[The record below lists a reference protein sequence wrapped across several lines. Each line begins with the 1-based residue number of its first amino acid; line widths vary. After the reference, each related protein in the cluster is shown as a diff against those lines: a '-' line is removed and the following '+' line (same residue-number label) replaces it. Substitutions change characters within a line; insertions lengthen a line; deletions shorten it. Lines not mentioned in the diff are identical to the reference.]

1 MIFQTQYNR
10 DKFPRKGEI
19 NNLPSLTIPDHAM
32 SITEI
37 IRRYASGLPLAGQRI
52 PMYEGEDDILN
63 GIDIRTL
70 DLSERMDLIEKVS
83 KELFELKT
91 KTNEQPNQQP
101 ATPQPEKPA
110 EPAPVPPTQPIQS

>member
-1 MIFQTQYNR
+1 
-10 DKFPRKGEI
+10 
-19 NNLPSLTIPDHAM
+19 M

-37 IRRYASGLPLAGQRI
+37 IRRYASGLPLAGPRI

-83 KELFELKT
+83 KELFALA
-91 KTNEQPNQQP
+91 N
-101 ATPQPEKPA
+101 
-110 EPAPVPPTQPIQS
+110 